1 MPWPTGSPGPIWS
14 SSLEGAGALEDLWAF
29 NEEIVARAIVGSA
42 LPVMTAI
49 GHEVDLTIAD
59 LAADRRA
66 LTPSEAGELC
76 VPDATRDPPVPRS
89 TGGTDRTLGPDPAA
103 RGAIAVGR
111 AASKGLDRAMRRD
124 LEGRRHR
131 LGRLATALEALSPV
145 AVLARGYSLTFKAEG
160 G

>member
-1 MPWPTGSPGPIWS
+1 MK
-14 SSLEGAGALEDLWAF
+14 
-29 NEEIVARAIVGSA
+29 IVARAIVGSA

-76 VPDATRDPPVPRS
+76 VPDHSRS
-89 TGGTDRTLGPDPAA
+89 AGPSLDWRNGSHF
-103 RGAIAVGR
+103 RGRSGCRSAIAVGR
-111 AASKGLDRAMRRD
+111 RLEGLNRAMRRD

-160 G
+160 VAWSARPTTSRSATCCRPGSPRAPPF